1 MNKEEENSF
10 MPTHPIPFT
19 TQMPTKSTSSTTTTT
34 QRNNQLAFF
43 SAILLLIS
51 GIIGVYLAYQDLI
64 GNTSVAV
71 IP

>member
-1 MNKEEENSF
+1 
-10 MPTHPIPFT
+10 MPQNPIPST
-19 TQMPTKSTSSTTTTT
+19 TQMAPKSISST

-64 GNTSVAV
+64 GNANVAV